1 MKGYTSRD
9 VARLVGLTV
18 AQVRGFARDGFLTPP
33 SRSGRGTRR
42 KLQFS
47 FQDLVILRTAKA
59 LVAARIPTRRIRHA
73 LKQLRH
79 QLPRGRS
86 LAELRIT
93 AEGDRIVVSDGYTAW
108 NPESGQTHL
117 DFAVSD
123 LATRAA
129 PIARRTAQAARAA
142 EDDLDAADWYELGL
156 ELEAVEPGEARDAY
170 RRALELDAHHA
181 DAHVNLGRLLHE
193 QGMIEEAERHY
204 RLALRENP
212 DHATAAFNLGIALE
226 DLNQPGDAIEA
237 YRAAVARDPRLSNAR
252 HVFEL
257 GSGFGYSTAWFA
269 RAVKE
274 NGGGTVHHVV
284 WDEQLSREA
293 REHLAAVGL
302 ADVVQFH
309 VGEAVATLQ
318 HAPGPFDVIFND
330 IDKQDYP
337 KALDVIV
344 TKLRPG
350 GLLLVDNMLWS
361 GRIFAR
367 RDTSPATRGVR
378 ELTRRIQA
386 DPRWIASV
394 IPVRDGLLVAH
405 RV

>member
-9 VARLVGLTV
+9 VAKLLGLTV

-33 SRSGRGTRR
+33 SRPGRGTRR

-93 AEGDRIVVSDGYTAW
+93 AEGDRIMVSDGYTAW

-129 PIARRTAQAARAA
+129 PIARRTAQAARA
-142 EDDLDAADWYELGL
+142 
-156 ELEAVEPGEARDAY
+156 VEGD
-170 RRALELDAHHA
+170 LDAHHA

-237 YRAAVARDPRLSNAR
+237 YRAALARDPRLADAHYNVAR
-252 HVFEL
+252 LYEKVGKKAAALRH
-257 GSGFGYSTAWFA
+257 
-269 RAVKE
+269 
-274 NGGGTVHHVV
+274 
-284 WDEQLSREA
+284 LSIYRRLTMEA
-293 REHLAAVGL
+293 
-302 ADVVQFH
+302 
-309 VGEAVATLQ
+309 
-318 HAPGPFDVIFND
+318 
-330 IDKQDYP
+330 
-337 KALDVIV
+337 
-344 TKLRPG
+344 
-350 GLLLVDNMLWS
+350 
-361 GRIFAR
+361 
-367 RDTSPATRGVR
+367 
-378 ELTRRIQA
+378 
-386 DPRWIASV
+386 
-394 IPVRDGLLVAH
+394 
-405 RV
+405 